1 MGSLWKIG
9 SFHFEGQDISVTR
22 SILITGAG
30 APHGIGFTAARLF
43 AEDRNRISLTGHSKR
58 VFDRAKE
65 LTRVYPDC
73 DVHALAGDLTDPDFA
88 KRLIEEVAHR
98 HGSLDVLVNNAGMT
112 SQLKPAHSDQGVSES
127 ASLAEITH
135 EAWHSA
141 IARNLDS
148 LFYLTKEALPYLR
161 RSSAGRIINIAS
173 VTGPVMA
180 MRNEIAYAAAK
191 SAITGFT
198 RALALD
204 EAARGLTVNCI
215 APGWIATDSQ
225 SSHEEEQGAKTPMQR
240 SGRPEEIAS
249 AIFYLASEEAGY
261 MTGQTLVI
269 DGGNSIAEERA

>member
-1 MGSLWKIG
+1 M
-9 SFHFEGQDISVTR
+9 TR

-43 AEDRNRISLTGHSKR
+43 AEEGDRIALTGHSER
-58 VFDRAKE
+58 VLGRAKE
-65 LTRVYPDC
+65 LALAFPNC
-73 DVHALAGDLTDPDFA
+73 DIHALAGDLIDPDFA
-88 KRLIEEVAHR
+88 QRLIDEVTTR
-98 HGSLDVLVNNAGMT
+98 HGGLDLLVNNAGMT
-112 SQLKPAHSDQGVSES
+112 SQSQPAGGESSGLSDIS
-127 ASLAEITH
+127 H
-135 EAWHSA
+135 DDWHSA

-249 AIFYLASEEAGY
+249 AIFYLASEGAGY